1 MKVFKKRLNSQ
12 TITGDAKCVTV
23 YTMKRKAIF
32 DSVVLTGAALAA
44 FSCTNGQKTP
54 VQKPN
59 IVFILADDLGWGDLS
74 CYGQSHFR
82 TPNIDALADRGL
94 RFTQAYSGTTVS
106 APSRSCLVTGT
117 HSGHTAIRGNVEL
130 EPEGQFPLPA
140 DAVTIFH
147 DLKEAGYTTGA
158 FGKWGLGFV
167 GSTGDP
173 QKMGVDRFYGFNC
186 QLLAHSYYA
195 DHLWDNDTRIE
206 LTDNCD
212 EVPYGEGTYIPD
224 LIQEKALQFLDD
236 AVSDGKPFFMWYP
249 TTIPHAELIVPQD
262 SIIQGLAG
270 KYPETPFHGCDQGM
284 PGFRKG
290 GYCSQKYP
298 HATFAAM
305 VTRLDAYVG
314 RIVDKLKELGVLDNT
329 IIIFAS
335 DNGPHLEGGADPD
348 FFDSNGP
355 WRGYKRDVYEGG
367 IRVPF
372 IVSWPG
378 HVADGGHTDFMCS
391 FWDLM
396 PTLRDI
402 NGQDIP
408 DNMDGISLL
417 PLWEGRKGQKEH
429 EYLYFEFQEMGGRQ
443 AVRQGPWK
451 LVHLNIRSDR
461 DSYEL
466 YNLDEDPS
474 ETRDLISLYPDIAER
489 LKGIMAGA
497 HVRNPHFPVLK
508 GES

>member
-1 MKVFKKRLNSQ
+1 MNKSL
-12 TITGDAKCVTV
+12 I
-23 YTMKRKAIF
+23 M
-32 DSVVLTGAALAA
+32 DSMLAAGAALAA
-44 FSCTNGQKTP
+44 GACAQQGKSPAQ
-54 VQKPN
+54 QPN
-59 IVFILADDLGWGDLS
+59 VVFILADDLGWGDLS
-74 CYGQSHFR
+74 CYGQTHFS
-82 TPNIDALADRGL
+82 TPNIDAIAAQGM

-117 HSGHTAIRGNVEL
+117 HSGHTAIRGNMEL

-140 DAVTIFH
+140 GTRTFFH
-147 DLKEAGYTTGA
+147 DLKDAGYTTGA

-173 QKMGVDRFYGFNC
+173 GKMGVDQFYGFNC

-195 DHLWDNDTRIE
+195 DHIWDNENRVD
-206 LTDNCD
+206 LSDNCD

-224 LIQEKALQFLDD
+224 LIQNKALEFMEN
-236 AVSDGKPFFMWYP
+236 AVKDGRPFFMWYP
-249 TTIPHAELIVPQD
+249 TTIPHAELIVPED
-262 SIIQGLAG
+262 EIIQGLRG

-290 GYCSQKYP
+290 GYCSQEYP

-305 VTRLDAYVG
+305 VTRLDMYVG
-314 RIVDKLKELGVLDNT
+314 QIVDKLKELGVYDNT

-372 IVSWPG
+372 IVQWNG
-378 HVADGGHTDFMCS
+378 HVAKGEENDFMCS

-396 PTLRDI
+396 PTLREL
-402 NGQDIP
+402 NGQKFEDG
-408 DNMDGISLL
+408 MDGISLL
-417 PLWEGRKGQKEH
+417 PMLEGREGQQEH
-429 EYLYFEFQEMGGRQ
+429 DFLYFEFQEMGGRQ

-451 LVHLNIRSDR
+451 LVHMNIRNDAEC
-461 DSYEL
+461 YEL
-466 YNLDEDPS
+466 YNLGEDPS
-474 ETRDLISLYPDIAER
+474 ETVDIIDANPDKAEE
-489 LKGIMAGA
+489 LKAIMAA
-497 HVRNPHFPVLK
+497 SHIPNPDFPLLR
-508 GES
+508 GE

>member
-1 MKVFKKRLNSQ
+1 MNKSL
-12 TITGDAKCVTV
+12 I
-23 YTMKRKAIF
+23 M
-32 DSVVLTGAALAA
+32 DSVLAAGAALAA
-44 FSCTNGQKTP
+44 GACAQQGKAPGQ
-54 VQKPN
+54 QPN
-59 IVFILADDLGWGDLS
+59 VVFILADDLGWGDLS
-74 CYGQSHFR
+74 CYGQTHFS
-82 TPNIDALADRGL
+82 TPNIDAIAAQGM

-117 HSGHTAIRGNVEL
+117 HSGHTAIRGNMEL

-140 DAVTIFH
+140 GTRTFFH
-147 DLKEAGYTTGA
+147 DLKDAGYTTGA

-173 QKMGVDRFYGFNC
+173 GKMGVDQFYGFNC

-195 DHLWDNDTRIE
+195 DHIWDNENRVE
-206 LTDNCD
+206 LSDNCD

-224 LIQEKALQFLDD
+224 LIQNKALEFMES
-236 AVSDGKPFFMWYP
+236 AVKEGKPFFMWYP
-249 TTIPHAELIVPQD
+249 TTIPHAELIVPED
-262 SIIQGLAG
+262 EIIQDLRGR
-270 KYPETPFHGCDQGM
+270 YPETPFHGCDQGM

-290 GYCSQKYP
+290 GYCSQEYP

-305 VTRLDAYVG
+305 VTRLDMYVG
-314 RIVDKLKELGVLDNT
+314 QIVDKLKELGIYDNT

-372 IVSWPG
+372 IVQWNG
-378 HVADGGHTDFMCS
+378 HVAKCVETDFMCS
-391 FWDLM
+391 FWDVM
-396 PTLRDI
+396 PTLREL
-402 NGQDIP
+402 NGQKFEDG
-408 DNMDGISLL
+408 MDGISLL
-417 PLWEGRKGQKEH
+417 PMLEGREGQQEH
-429 EYLYFEFQEMGGRQ
+429 GFLYFEFQEMGGRQ

-451 LVHLNIRSDR
+451 LVHMNIRNDAEC
-461 DSYEL
+461 YEL

-474 ETRDLISLYPDIAER
+474 ETTDIIDTNPDKAEE
-489 LKGIMAGA
+489 LKAIMAES
-497 HVRNPHFPVLK
+497 HIPNPDFPVLR
-508 GES
+508 GE